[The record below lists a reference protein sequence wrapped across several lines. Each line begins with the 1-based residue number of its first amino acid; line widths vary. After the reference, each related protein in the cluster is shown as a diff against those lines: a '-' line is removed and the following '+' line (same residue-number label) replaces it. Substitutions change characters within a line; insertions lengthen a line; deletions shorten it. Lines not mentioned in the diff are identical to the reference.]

1 MQKTGLSNN
10 GKNPFANNKHWNAD
24 ETIYVAGIC
33 SFEYLWIFYDSS
45 HRLYTIQPL
54 YNPSG
59 GDHFNISVKYEIQEL
74 FLAVELLNRVP
85 EKMLK
90 KM

>member
-1 MQKTGLSNN
+1 MKQFML
-10 GKNPFANNKHWNAD
+10 P
-24 ETIYVAGIC
+24 EYVFLDIC
-33 SFEYLWIFYDSS
+33 GYLWTFFDSS

-59 GDHFNISVKYEIQEL
+59 GDHFNISVKYERQEL